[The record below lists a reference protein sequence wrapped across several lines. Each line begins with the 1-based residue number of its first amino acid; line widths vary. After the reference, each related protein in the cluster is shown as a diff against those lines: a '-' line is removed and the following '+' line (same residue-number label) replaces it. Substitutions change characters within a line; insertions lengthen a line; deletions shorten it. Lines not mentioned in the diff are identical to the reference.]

1 MKSID
6 ILELDDIFSKY
17 QRLTSLISILQTV
30 VEESVEVAGV
40 PADSL
45 ANALLEIEFGMDE
58 ANARL
63 GEWLLADHEASR
75 GRRGTDKGKG
85 GAV

>member
-6 ILELDDIFSKY
+6 IFELDDIFFKY

-30 VEESVEVAGV
+30 VVESVEVTGV

-45 ANALLEIEFGMDE
+45 SNALYEVELGMDE

-63 GEWLLADHEASR
+63 EKWLQAVHEASR
-75 GRRGTDKGKG
+75 GWRGTDKGKG